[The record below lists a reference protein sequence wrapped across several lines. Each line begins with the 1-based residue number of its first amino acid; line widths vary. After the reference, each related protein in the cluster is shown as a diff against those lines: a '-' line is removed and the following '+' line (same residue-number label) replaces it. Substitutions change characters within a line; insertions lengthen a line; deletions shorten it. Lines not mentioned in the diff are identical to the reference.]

1 MGKNKLR
8 HYNEVATFKNVLQ
21 VNANE
26 KENFLYKGKWAKD
39 YFKNDHPI
47 VLELACGKGE
57 YTIGMATLFPDKNFI
72 GIDVKGARIWRGAK
86 TALEENKTNVA
97 FLRILIEW
105 LTDFFGE
112 NEISEIWIT
121 FADPYLN
128 NSKDHKRLTST
139 KFFNLYRQL
148 LVPGGL
154 VNLKTDD
161 DTLYQF
167 TLDVLADKLN
177 DIKYPLDIKNHFE
190 LIQHDNDIYKA
201 GMSANPLLNI
211 QTYYEGKHLAKG
223 RKIKYVQ
230 ARRIINEH

>member
-1 MGKNKLR
+1 
-8 HYNEVATFKNVLQ
+8 
-21 VNANE
+21 
-26 KENFLYKGKWAKD
+26 
-39 YFKNDHPI
+39 
-47 VLELACGKGE
+47 
-57 YTIGMATLFPDKNFI
+57 
-72 GIDVKGARIWRGAK
+72 
-86 TALEENKTNVA
+86 
-97 FLRILIEW
+97 
-105 LTDFFGE
+105 
-112 NEISEIWIT
+112 
-121 FADPYLN
+121 
-128 NSKDHKRLTST
+128 
-139 KFFNLYRQL
+139 
-148 LVPGGL
+148 

-201 GMSANPLLNI
+201 GMSANHLLNI